1 MPTLPLI
8 VATAL
13 MIGPAALAGAAPPA
27 VIPPLDQMIDMAGS
41 YALPNG
47 RVAQLSVDDAR
58 LYIDLGG
65 QQEELVPVAPGRY
78 ATRDGSLTL
87 RYRPGPRR
95 DDIMLDYWVTPRP
108 VQGAHLAALDRWGR
122 GSTH

>member
-1 MPTLPLI
+1 MHTLPLI
-8 VATAL
+8 VVTSL
-13 MIGPAALAGAAPPA
+13 MLGSAAQSAAAPPA
-27 VIPPLDQMIDMAGS
+27 AAPFDQMIDMAGS
-41 YALPNG
+41 YALPDG

-78 ATRDGSLTL
+78 ATRDGSLAL

-95 DDIMLDYWVTPRP
+95 DDIVLDYWVKPRSA
-108 VQGAHLAALDRWGR
+108 QGARLAALDRWSR
-122 GSTH
+122 GSAH

>member
-27 VIPPLDQMIDMAGS
+27 AVPPLDQMIDMAGS
-41 YALPNG
+41 YALPDG

-78 ATRDGSLTL
+78 ATRDGSLAL
-87 RYRPGPRR
+87 RYRPGLQR
-95 DDIMLDYWVTPRP
+95 DDIVLDYWAQPRP
-108 VQGAHLAALDRWGR
+108 AQGARLAALDRWSR
-122 GSTH
+122 GGAH